1 MTYIVKASEGSMR
14 DAQSLLDQIISF
26 SGQEVADEDV
36 RDVLGFI
43 PSEILDRTLDALAV
57 RDSKALLENIGL
69 VVDQG
74 LNIQQYVREF
84 IARIRDLLVLKLGLE
99 EKVLGSAEEKRA
111 LASRADAFSEQ
122 DLIRFFDM
130 LLRLENELRW
140 TSQARFHLEVGFIKL
155 AKVGHVRDIEEVI
168 REVKGSATPPPKRAP
183 EPERA
188 PQQQPGEG
196 QESFSFA
203 DIFNRRIEEKSAI
216 TAVYVQKAER
226 VERAGDIV
234 QIVVTSPTQLSLL
247 QSKEH
252 KTVLDTAASELVGK
266 AVSVSLIMKDQQQKD
281 GTAVESVKNEPLVKR
296 FLEVFRGDLAQVKP
310 AKGE

>member
-1 MTYIVKASEGSMR
+1 MS
-14 DAQSLLDQIISF
+14 
-26 SGQEVADEDV
+26 
-36 RDVLGFI
+36 
-43 PSEILDRTLDALAV
+43 
-57 RDSKALLENIGL
+57 
-69 VVDQG
+69 
-74 LNIQQYVREF
+74 
-84 IARIRDLLVLKLGLE
+84 
-99 EKVLGSAEEKRA
+99 
-111 LASRADAFSEQ
+111 
-122 DLIRFFDM
+122 
-130 LLRLENELRW
+130 
-140 TSQARFHLEVGFIKL
+140 
-155 AKVGHVRDIEEVI
+155 
-168 REVKGSATPPPKRAP
+168 
-183 EPERA
+183 
-188 PQQQPGEG
+188 
-196 QESFSFA
+196 
-203 DIFNRRIEEKSAI
+203 IEEKSAI